1 MATLIERLHS
11 LIEPE
16 VFRLGFELVRLSYGG
31 GRPVLQVMAERP
43 DGSMSVDDC
52 AALSRALSDVL
63 DAEDPIPGEY
73 SLEVSSPGIDRPLTR
88 PKDYTRWS
96 GFDAKVALAVP
107 LAGRKRFQ
115 GRLEGLV
122 DGVVQMVT
130 EDGPVALPLADIDSA
145 KLVLTDDLIR
155 AALKA
160 QGAALAEDLG
170 DDVDLEL
177 EDETGDAPEPVDEP
191 EEEKD

>member
-1 MATLIERLHS
+1 MATLIERLHT

-16 VFRLGFELVRLSYGG
+16 VCRLGFELVRVSYGG

-63 DAEDPIPGEY
+63 DVEDPIPGEY

-88 PKDYTRWS
+88 PKDYERWS
-96 GFDAKVALAVP
+96 GFDARVTLGALQD
-107 LAGRKRFQ
+107 GRKRFQ
-115 GRLEGLV
+115 GRLDGLA
-122 DGVVQMVT
+122 DGVVRMTT
-130 EDGPVALPLADIDSA
+130 EDGPVALPLANIESA

-177 EDETGDAPEPVDEP
+177 DDEAGDAPEPVEEP
-191 EEEKD
+191 EQEKD

>member
-16 VFRLGFELVRLSYGG
+16 VSRLGFELVRLSYGG

-52 AALSRALSDVL
+52 ATLSRALSDVL

-107 LAGRKRFQ
+107 LAGRKRFH
-115 GRLEGLV
+115 GRLVGLV
-122 DGVVQMVT
+122 DGVVQMTT

>member
-11 LIEPE
+11 LVEPE
-16 VFRLGFELVRLSYGG
+16 IARLGFELVRLSYGG

-52 AALSRALSDVL
+52 ATLSRALSDVL

-88 PKDYTRWS
+88 PKDYERWR
-96 GFDAKVALAVP
+96 GFEAKVSLAD
-107 LAGRKRFQ
+107 LLDGRKRFQ
-115 GRLEGLV
+115 GRLDGLA
-122 DGVVQMVT
+122 DGMVTLVT
-130 EDGPVALPLADIDSA
+130 EDGPVALPLDRIDSA

-160 QGAALAEDLG
+160 QGASLADDMG
-170 DDVDLEL
+170 DDVDLEM
-177 EDETGDAPEPVDEP
+177 EDETGDTPGALDEPV
-191 EEEKD
+191 EEKD

>member
-16 VFRLGFELVRLSYGG
+16 VSRLGFELVRLSYGG

-130 EDGPVALPLADIDSA
+130 EDGPVALSLADIDSA

>member
-11 LIEPE
+11 LVEPE
-16 VFRLGFELVRLSYGG
+16 IARLGFELVRLSYGG

-52 AALSRALSDVL
+52 ATLSRALSDVL

-88 PKDYTRWS
+88 PKDYERWR
-96 GFDAKVALAVP
+96 GFEAKVSLAE
-107 LAGRKRFQ
+107 LLDGRKRFQ
-115 GRLEGLV
+115 GRLDGLA
-122 DGVVQMVT
+122 DGMVILVT
-130 EDGPVALPLADIDSA
+130 EDGPVALPLDGIDSA

-160 QGAALAEDLG
+160 QGASLADDMG
-170 DDVDLEL
+170 DDVDLEM
-177 EDETGDAPEPVDEP
+177 EDETGDTPGALDEPV
-191 EEEKD
+191 EEKD

>member
-11 LIEPE
+11 LVEPE
-16 VFRLGFELVRLSYGG
+16 IARLGFELVRLSYGG

-52 AALSRALSDVL
+52 ATLSRALSDVL

-88 PKDYTRWS
+88 PKDYERWR
-96 GFDAKVALAVP
+96 GFEAKVSLAD
-107 LAGRKRFQ
+107 LLDGRKRFQ
-115 GRLEGLV
+115 GRLDGLA
-122 DGVVQMVT
+122 DGMVTLVT
-130 EDGPVALPLADIDSA
+130 EDGPVALPLDGIDSA

-160 QGAALAEDLG
+160 QGASLADDMG
-170 DDVDLEL
+170 DDVDLEM
-177 EDETGDAPEPVDEP
+177 EDETGDTPGALDEPV
-191 EEEKD
+191 EEKD

>member
-11 LIEPE
+11 LVEPE
-16 VFRLGFELVRLSYGG
+16 IARLGFELVRLSYGG

-52 AALSRALSDVL
+52 ATLSRALSDVL

-88 PKDYTRWS
+88 PKDYERWR
-96 GFDAKVALAVP
+96 GFEAKVSLAE
-107 LAGRKRFQ
+107 LLDGRKRFQ
-115 GRLEGLV
+115 GRLDGLA
-122 DGVVQMVT
+122 DGMVTLVT
-130 EDGPVALPLADIDSA
+130 EDGPVALPLDRIDSA

-160 QGAALAEDLG
+160 QGASLADDMG
-170 DDVDLEL
+170 DDVDLEM
-177 EDETGDAPEPVDEP
+177 EDETGDTPGALDEPV
-191 EEEKD
+191 EEKD